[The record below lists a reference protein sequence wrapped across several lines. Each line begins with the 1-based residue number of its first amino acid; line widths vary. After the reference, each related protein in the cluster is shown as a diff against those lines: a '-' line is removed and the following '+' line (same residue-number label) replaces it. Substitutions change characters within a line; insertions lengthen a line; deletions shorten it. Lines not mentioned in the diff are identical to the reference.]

1 MLLLFFFLDFPFV
14 FYILI
19 LNILLKRYNK
29 KKKAKKKKW
38 IPLKIIIYVKILNIT
53 KINISTEVI
62 ENVE

>member
-29 KKKAKKKKW
+29 KKKAKKKM
-38 IPLKIIIYVKILNIT
+38 NT
-53 KINISTEVI
+53 I
-62 ENVE
+62 ENYNICKNIKHYKN